1 MEVRLSKEEQAR
13 LQMGTLMKTM
23 VDNKVSENQKQ
34 FLEQIKA
41 HEELIQAQE
50 RRMELL
56 KGDMDSA
63 AKVNNNNNN
72 NNNNNK

>member
-1 MEVRLSKEEQAR
+1 
-13 LQMGTLMKTM
+13 MKTM

-72 NNNNNK
+72 NNNK